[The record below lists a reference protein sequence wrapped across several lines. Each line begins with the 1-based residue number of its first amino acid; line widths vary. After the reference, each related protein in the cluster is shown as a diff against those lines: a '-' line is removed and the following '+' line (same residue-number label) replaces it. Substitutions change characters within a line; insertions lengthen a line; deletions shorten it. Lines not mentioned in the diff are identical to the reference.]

1 MALKRVNVDG
11 ANAAVRKFLKSLTL
25 GADGVELELNGKVI
39 GKLLP
44 PFTFSEADKKAL
56 IEQRWQLIRQAQK
69 RNRGVPSRIIER
81 EIREAVEQVRRG
93 KQ

>member
-1 MALKRVNVDG
+1 MVVKRVNVDG
-11 ANAAVRKFLKSLTL
+11 ADAAVRKFLKSIAL

-44 PFTFSEADKKAL
+44 PFAFSEADKKAL
-56 IEQRWQLIRQAQK
+56 VEQRWKLIRQAQI

-81 EIREAVEQVRRG
+81 EIREAVDQVRRG
-93 KQ
+93 K

>member
-1 MALKRVNVDG
+1 MRRVNLDH
-11 ANAAVRKFLKSLTL
+11 APAAVRKFLKSIARC
-25 GADGVELELNGKVI
+25 ADGVELEMNGELI
-39 GKLLP
+39 GKLVS
-44 PFTFSEADKKAL
+44 PFAFTEAEKKAL

-69 RNRGVPSRIIER
+69 RNRRVPGRMIER